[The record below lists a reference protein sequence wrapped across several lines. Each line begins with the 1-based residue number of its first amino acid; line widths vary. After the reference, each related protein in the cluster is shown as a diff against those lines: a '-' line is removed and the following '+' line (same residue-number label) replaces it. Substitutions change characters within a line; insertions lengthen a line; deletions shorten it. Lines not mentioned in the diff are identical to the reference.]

1 MKNIED
7 ERPPHET
14 SSNRRIRKPGVYSR
28 PGLFMIWFLSALIS
42 LFFATFCY
50 IYYLQSV
57 TTARRET
64 LAALVIW
71 AALTPVVHLLLIRL
85 VLPGLRGKTR
95 SGRRAWLTVS
105 ALSGVLVCVVTVQPD
120 YIYVTLPK
128 QSLWVDIPAGAS
140 DRTLTLQWFHTS
152 LGDVSFA
159 ELQPEGNWERDERGF
174 HFSGASRASF
184 RWTGR
189 TGESADLIF
198 SAGMMPEP
206 VEVVWNGVKFGAYL
220 GGGSA
225 QSATIT
231 QSFAL
236 SPFHKIPIFIVTW
249 FVSTFL
255 FLILTLFLVG
265 VRLSPVPVVHRK
277 GWYWLLYTLPMI
289 AVWGIYQLTF
299 FPAIMT
305 PDSIRQWGQVI
316 GGQFNDALPVVH
328 TLLVILLTRIWFSP
342 AAVVIFQV
350 ITLALTVAW
359 GIKILSD
366 HGLPA
371 WAGWGL
377 SILFAISPVN
387 GYMAATLW
395 KDIPYSTCLLLM
407 SLMFLKVV
415 LSRGE
420 WLKRKSTW
428 LWLVLVSLGIS
439 LFRLNGLPVPVVSLI
454 VLALVYREHWKRV
467 TFSLGIF
474 LGVWILIQGPIYDY
488 LKVDRNTGFKQQ
500 VFIHHIAAHVA
511 TGGPLTTEEAS
522 LASGILPLDQWDYD
536 CCTNIP
542 IWRQPAYSE
551 PRFTEKATDIRKL
564 FMGLAFKEPGVEFRH
579 MVCVSSLIWELPN
592 HCALKQE
599 KIANRQP
606 TWIEP
611 NDLGLKE
618 KSLLPVLAA
627 PLTMIKDF
635 ASRQPWDLFF
645 YTPAV
650 FLFLGLY
657 CTVFFAYRA
666 KQSRYLLYFLPAA
679 VQSAIMLL
687 INVSRDF
694 RYQYGVYL
702 VGLFSLGLLI
712 LALTQAIR
720 NPNPSSHEIDK
731 T

>member
-1 MKNIED
+1 MNKNNYRQVVLASGI
-7 ERPPHET
+7 
-14 SSNRRIRKPGVYSR
+14 G
-28 PGLFMIWFLSALIS
+28 FFLS
-42 LFFATFCY
+42 LFIYLLFLQTSYTAKREFA
-50 IYYLQSV
+50 YL
-57 TTARRET
+57 
-64 LAALVIW
+64 LLLW
-71 AALTPVVHLLLIRL
+71 FALTPFIYLLLSRFLLPRL
-85 VLPGLRGKTR
+85 FSYSPKA
-95 SGRRAWLTVS
+95 RRNWILLTV
-105 ALSGVLVCVVTVQPD
+105 GVGILFSL
-120 YIYVTLPK
+120 VTLPP
-128 QSLWVDIPAGAS
+128 QVLLFLPVHHLQITVPAGS
-140 DRTLTLQWFHTS
+140 EDRSITLEYAKTS
-152 LGDVSFA
+152 LRDIGFG
-159 ELQPEGNWERDERGF
+159 EFEQEGEWKRTETGF
-174 HFSGASRASF
+174 THTGSEPASLS
-184 RWTGR
+184 WSGR
-189 TGESADLIF
+189 TGDSARLVFTNSPGLQGIQAGWDGDLSTVVAAGSPSAPVIVAANLSSGWTSELF
-198 SAGMMPEP
+198 SH
-206 VEVVWNGVKFGAYL
+206 L
-220 GGGSA
+220 
-225 QSATIT
+225 IT
-231 QSFAL
+231 GFVFA
-236 SPFHKIPIFIVTW
+236 
-249 FVSTFL
+249 FL
-255 FLILTLFLVG
+255 FLVLTLFLVG
-265 VRLSPVPVVHRK
+265 VCLSPAPVVQRK
-277 GWYWLLYTLPMI
+277 GWYWLLFTLPMI
-289 AVWGIYQLTF
+289 AAWGIYLLTF

-305 PDSIRQWGQVI
+305 PDSIRQWGQVM

-328 TLLVILLTRIWFSP
+328 TFLVILLTRVWFSP
-342 AAVVIFQV
+342 SAVIIFQV

-359 GIKILSD
+359 GIKMLSD

-377 SILFAISPVN
+377 SVLFAISPVN

-420 WLKRKSTW
+420 WLKRKSAW

-454 VLALVYREHWKRV
+454 VLAIVYREHWKRV
-467 TFSLGIF
+467 AFSLGIF
-474 LGVWILIQGPIYDY
+474 LGAWLLIQGPVYDY
-488 LKVDRNTGFKQQ
+488 LQVDRNTGFKQQ

-511 TGGPLTTEEAS
+511 TGGPLTAEEAS
-522 LASGILPLDQWDYD
+522 LASGILPIDQWDYD

-551 PRFTEKATDIRKL
+551 LRFTEKATDIRKL

-599 KIANRQP
+599 KLATWQP

-618 KSLLPVLAA
+618 NSLLPVLAT

-635 ASRQPWDLFF
+635 TSRQPWDLFF

-650 FLFLGLY
+650 FLYLGLY
-657 CTVFFAYRA
+657 CTAIFAYRA

-679 VQSAIMLL
+679 VQSAVMLL

-712 LALTQAIR
+712 LALSQPIR
-720 NPNPSSHEIDK
+720 NPNPSPQEMGNS
-731 T
+731 